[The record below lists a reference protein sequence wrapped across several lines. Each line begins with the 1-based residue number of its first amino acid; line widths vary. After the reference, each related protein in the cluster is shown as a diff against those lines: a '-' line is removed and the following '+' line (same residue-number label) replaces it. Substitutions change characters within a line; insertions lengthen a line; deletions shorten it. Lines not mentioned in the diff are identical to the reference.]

1 MTPTRLRLGTLI
13 AVLFVASHASGQ
25 VTSDRIQNAALEP
38 QNWLTYSGEY
48 NGHRFSQLS
57 QINTDNVKNLVP
69 RWVYQTGALGKL
81 ETTPLVVDGILYGTG
96 QDDHVFALD
105 ARTGRPIW
113 QYQYIYPS
121 DIRPCCG
128 RVNRGVAILGDKI
141 FFGTMD
147 AHLVA
152 LDAKTGNLVWDVP
165 TVDYRGGY
173 SITLAPL
180 AVRNSII
187 IGISGGEYGIRGFV
201 DAYDPNTGE
210 RKWRFYTT
218 PGPGEPG
225 HETWAGDSWKI
236 GGAAAWITGVFDK
249 ETNQLFWTTGNPA
262 PSNRKAQR
270 EGDNLYSNCLLALDV
285 DTGKLNWFFQYTKHD
300 EHDWDST
307 QVPVML
313 DLDGK
318 KLIAHANRNGY
329 FYLIDRTNGKLILA
343 KPFIK
348 TTWSV
353 SKDSEGRPIAT
364 RDSSPTLN
372 GQQVCPGAAGGTNW
386 MSPSFDPQTH
396 LFYVNAREQCDI
408 FSTAPQENEPGHAY
422 YGSAYFPA
430 ADAEPYWG
438 ALRAIDPLTGEKQ
451 WEFKHV
457 TPSWSGVLS
466 TAGGLVFTGDSE
478 GNFIA
483 LDAKS
488 GKPLWHFQ
496 MGGSVIAAPMSYA
509 LDGKQYVA
517 IGAGS
522 ALFTFALP

>member
-1 MTPTRLRLGTLI
+1 MVAAIVLAA
-13 AVLFVASHASGQ
+13 AVFVPPASAQ
-25 VTSDRIQNAALEP
+25 VTYERILNASQEP
-38 QNWLTYSGEY
+38 QNWLTYSGDY
-48 NGHRFSQLS
+48 KGHRFSQLN
-57 QINTDNVKNLVP
+57 QINTDTVKSLVP
-69 RWVYQTGALGKL
+69 RWVYQTGALGKF
-81 ETTPLVVDGILYGTG
+81 ETTPVVVDGILYGTG
-96 QDDHVFALD
+96 QDNRVFALD
-105 ARTGRPIW
+105 ARSGRPIW
-113 QYQYIYPS
+113 QYQYIYPT

-128 RVNRGVAILGDKI
+128 RVNRGVAILGDKV
-141 FFGTMD
+141 FFGTLD

-152 LDAKTGNLVWDVP
+152 LDAKTGNLVWDV
-165 TVDYRGGY
+165 VAIDYRQGY
-173 SITLAPL
+173 SFTLAPL
-180 AVRNSII
+180 AVKNLII
-187 IGISGGEYGIRGFV
+187 VGISGGEYGIRGFI
-201 DAYDPNTGE
+201 DAYDASTGE
-210 RKWRFYTT
+210 RKWRFNTT
-218 PGPGEPG
+218 AGPGELG

-236 GGAAAWITGVFDK
+236 GGAAPWITGVFDK

-262 PSNRKAQR
+262 PSNRHAQR
-270 EGDNLYSNCLLALDV
+270 EGDNLFSDCLLALDV
-285 DTGKLNWFFQYTKHD
+285 DTGKLHWYFQYTKGD

-307 QVPVML
+307 QVPVMV

-329 FYLIDRTNGKLILA
+329 FYLIDRTTEKLILSA
-343 KPFIK
+343 PYIK

-353 SKDSEGRPIAT
+353 SKDQEGRPVAT
-364 RDSSPTLN
+364 KESSPTLEGN
-372 GQQVCPGAAGGTNW
+372 LACPGAAGATNW
-386 MSPSFDPQTH
+386 ISPTFDPQTH

-430 ADAEPYWG
+430 PDAEPYWG
-438 ALRAIDPLTGEKQ
+438 ALRAIDPLTGKKQ

-483 LDAKS
+483 LDART

-496 MGGSVIAAPMSYA
+496 MGGAVIAGPMTYA
-509 LDGKQYVA
+509 VDGKQYVA

-522 ALFTFALP
+522 ALFAFGLP